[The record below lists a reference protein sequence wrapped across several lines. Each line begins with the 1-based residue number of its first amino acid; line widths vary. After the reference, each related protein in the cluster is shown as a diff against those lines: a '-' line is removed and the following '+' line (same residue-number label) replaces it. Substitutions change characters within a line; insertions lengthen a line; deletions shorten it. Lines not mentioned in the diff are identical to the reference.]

1 MTLSE
6 LLLGCSTT
14 TAATGNSL
22 LGTFAG
28 TCVRAGSLSAG
39 GQIPTVAQAA
49 IAANFNQPFDAHLD
63 FAAQIAFNFV
73 VLGDIF
79 TQKSEISF
87 RDVFNTN
94 IRIDFGVRQNPF
106 CTGGADT
113 ENVGQTG
120 FDTFVTWEVNTFNSC
135 HGLLPLPLFM
145 LWVFAND
152 EQNAL
157 ASNDF
162 AFCASFTD

>member
-1 MTLSE
+1 MTRCE

-14 TAATGNSL
+14 AAATGNCL
-22 LGTFAG
+22 LGTFACAG
-28 TCVRAGSLSAG
+28 VGAGSLSAG
-39 GQIPTVAQAA
+39 GQVAAVTQAA
-49 IAANFNQPFDAHLD
+49 VAANFNQPFDAHLNLTTKITFD
-63 FAAQIAFNFV
+63 FE

-79 TQKSEISF
+79 TKKREIGF

-94 IRIDFGVRQNPF
+94 IRIDFGIRQNPF
-106 CTGGADT
+106 GTGGADT
-113 ENVGQTG
+113 VNVGQTG
-120 FDTFVTWEVNTFNSC
+120 FDAFVTWEVNTFNSS

-152 EQNAL
+152 EQNAF
-157 ASNDF
+157 ASYNF